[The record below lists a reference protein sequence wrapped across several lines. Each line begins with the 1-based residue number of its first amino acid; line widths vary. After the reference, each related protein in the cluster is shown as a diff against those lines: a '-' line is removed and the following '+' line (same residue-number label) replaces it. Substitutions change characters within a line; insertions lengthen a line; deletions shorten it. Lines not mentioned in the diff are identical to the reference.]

1 MRRLP
6 YLALVV
12 CLFSTCPS
20 AKADEWPVPRGPSR
34 EPKPYR
40 YDAKILDEIPK
51 AFLEDAPAC
60 ILFTRSTYLVEPDG
74 TIEATT
80 HEITRFNGRKG
91 IEKLGEYRS
100 ISFSPRHEK
109 LTLNEA
115 RVIKTDGTSVPVEP
129 RHVQLRDV
137 ATDFQVY
144 DEDKQLVISW
154 PNLQVGDTFE
164 VKWTVRSKNPEFAG
178 QFFTRYSFG
187 DDEYPVVRD
196 ELYVRLP

>member
-6 YLALVV
+6 RLALIV
-12 CLFSTCPS
+12 CLFSTCPT
-20 AKADEWPVPRGPSR
+20 ARADEWPVPRGPSR

-40 YDAKILDEIPK
+40 YDAKLLDEIPK

-100 ISFSPRHEK
+100 ISFSPR
-109 LTLNEA
+109 
-115 RVIKTDGTSVPVEP
+115 
-129 RHVQLRDV
+129 
-137 ATDFQVY
+137 
-144 DEDKQLVISW
+144 
-154 PNLQVGDTFE
+154 
-164 VKWTVRSKNPEFAG
+164 
-178 QFFTRYSFG
+178 
-187 DDEYPVVRD
+187 
-196 ELYVRLP
+196 